1 MRVANVVFI
10 IFSKD
15 LHDVVLLPPLLV
27 ADFGNDINHYAT
39 LIDPCNNQ
47 FDVAVEKGKGSIY
60 AKPKDCSLCV
70 ISMISV
76 SVLGSLWYMLGWKLV
91 YNGFCESALDKRTTA
106 LVLIDDCGNKW
117 NCTLFLGSISYCH
130 RKIAGEWKKMIA
142 AHRICE
148 VAQIKSGALMVGKN
162 EIVYLE
168 FIPILCL
175 CMLLFCVQVTFQGLC
190 EVNMKN
196 RANTRR
202 ISFGKFVL
210 LLINLHIQQVL
221 TTSNRHHGC

>member
-1 MRVANVVFI
+1 
-10 IFSKD
+10 
-15 LHDVVLLPPLLV
+15 
-27 ADFGNDINHYAT
+27 
-39 LIDPCNNQ
+39 
-47 FDVAVEKGKGSIY
+47 
-60 AKPKDCSLCV
+60 
-70 ISMISV
+70 
-76 SVLGSLWYMLGWKLV
+76 
-91 YNGFCESALDKRTTA
+91 
-106 LVLIDDCGNKW
+106 
-117 NCTLFLGSISYCH
+117 
-130 RKIAGEWKKMIA
+130 MIA